1 MPLNGLD
8 EGKQDESASSH
19 LRKTASEGRRQR
31 REGGVLKDRLWEHE
45 QEGDHEGM
53 VTGNWRPH
61 ETKQGSVRMRMDT
74 WVREWKLKG
83 RTRAQLEAYVQRP
96 YFPLNP
102 RIFPESSRCVMKKCN
117 CSKKCSQ
124 HG

>member
-1 MPLNGLD
+1 M
-8 EGKQDESASSH
+8 SRRAVIF
-19 LRKTASEGRRQR
+19 GRPPPKDAVKG
-31 REGGVLKDRLWEHE
+31 EKGGVLKDRLWEHE